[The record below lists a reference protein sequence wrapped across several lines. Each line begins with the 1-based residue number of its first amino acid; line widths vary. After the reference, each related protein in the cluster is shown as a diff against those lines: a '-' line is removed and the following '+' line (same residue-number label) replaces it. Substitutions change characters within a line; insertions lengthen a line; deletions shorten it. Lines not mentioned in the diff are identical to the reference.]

1 MSKILR
7 GIGVVITLGGLIMNN
22 SVVKEIYLGGRAKLL
37 LATIGQNAGTRY
49 ATCDES
55 SLLKRLYAEDQFQ
68 PNGAS
73 DLTYNFYN
81 IDNPEE
87 YLKGDDAILVET
99 GPYVIKKHT
108 VKYAVEFK
116 ASGLTRDVGNNK
128 ASIEYNEANLYI
140 PLDINVDVKKTNM
153 TRGSDLKLN
162 WFDGE
167 RQNVASYEKRMP
179 NHLSMNNKITNISPI
194 YQSIIGEANDEF
206 SLILSMVCTPTQIN
220 NIFAADT
227 KPQCTDAELNDMEKA
242 DCSCCMLRE
251 MFDQMGG
258 STNATVCETLLDESS
273 QVISDLSLLAYY
285 DGGIQVKQA
294 GDEKYSTSSENFV
307 ETLYNQTLI
316 YSPVIQSHTV
326 NDLLFGYPSAY
337 VGKIVPTIY
346 FAHAVKVMKDNGI
359 NSRIQA
365 AKELLTGNMDDFL
378 PFKLG
383 DISLYTKKVGS
394 VCLNTCSG
402 ATDAAASP
410 LDLMCDGFAPE
421 RHESNKIDDVLLG
434 GIDCKPYSATYATIK
449 MCKDIDSSM
458 EMDPFDNQSEKCIC
472 ADGSDDYKTSG
483 CCLAAGKY
491 KGLDLTSSGCLFP
504 VDGILGRNY
513 AGRYTATGVKPT
525 VDLGESTEALV
536 SRESEKQSSS
546 KMTQFVCPSKTGP
559 GDETLF
565 LPELKAF
572 GHYERFDGKQKH
584 TTYQY
589 TGSPRMRQ
597 TDNTLDDV
605 EPFSSKVRGTSAQYF
620 RPTGL
625 TGYFN
630 EISLTYGHTHKGVVS
645 VYMKEMKAPMNF
657 TEDWGVRPIVCDPYS
672 KSNHC
677 HELARL
683 RPAKDA
689 LQNNFPAGTG
699 LPYTGLQPIGI
710 MQGPTTKG
718 LPTYFHNPH
727 FMNGDTELLSQQNN
741 SHVDSS
747 DGNGIKLYR
756 PNNFV
761 EDPGSFS
768 AESSNYAHLTDTTAL
783 FQINDEFLDQNPYES
798 YIDLEPATGLGIR
811 ARFRHGISHSVWEC
825 DPVSN
830 DKCKLSKGRNKSNG
844 CYSSS
849 NQGSTYPCS
858 AANVFSPD
866 VVGGKIIP
874 AFWVDDKQQKATALD
889 IATLS
894 VITGKYREVQHSYG
908 FMVNIAILL
917 TWTLGLPLALQLAC
931 FAPEKQFLKQGP
943 VDGADR
949 NSGKAT
955 SSVASSADS

>member
-7 GIGVVITLGGLIMNN
+7 GIGVVITVGGLIMNN
-22 SVVKEIYLGGRAKLL
+22 AVVKEIYLGGRAKLL

-55 SLLKRLYAEDQFQ
+55 TLLKRLYAEDQFQ

-87 YLKGDDAILVET
+87 YLKGEDAILVET
-99 GPYVIKKHT
+99 GPYVIKKHA

-116 ASGLTRDVGNNK
+116 ASGLTRDSTNNK

-140 PLDINVDVKKTNM
+140 PMDINVDVKKTNM

-162 WFDGE
+162 WSNGE
-167 RQNVASYEKRMP
+167 RQNVASYEKKMP
-179 NHLSMNNKITNISPI
+179 AHLSMTDRITNISPI
-194 YQSIIGEANDEF
+194 YQSVIGEANDEF
-206 SLILSMVCTPTQIN
+206 SLILSMVCTPSQIN

-227 KPQCTDAELNDMEKA
+227 KPQCTNTELNDMEKA
-242 DCSCCMLRE
+242 DCSCCMLKE
-251 MFDQMGG
+251 MYDGMQV
-258 STNATVCETLLDESS
+258 SINATVCETFLDESS
-273 QVISDLSLLAYY
+273 QIISDLSLLAYY
-285 DGGIQVKQA
+285 DGGVQVKQA
-294 GDEKYSTSSENFV
+294 GEKKYSGTGEDFG
-307 ETLYNQTLI
+307 ETLYNQTAI
-316 YSPVIQSHTV
+316 YSPIIQSHTV
-326 NDLLFGYPSAY
+326 NDMLFGYPSAY
-337 VGKIVPTIY
+337 VGKIVPRIY
-346 FAHAVKVMKDNGI
+346 LAQAIKIMKDNGI
-359 NSRIQA
+359 NSRTQA
-365 AKELLTGNMDDFL
+365 AKELLTGNMDDLL

-402 ATDAAASP
+402 AADATASP
-410 LDLMCDGFAPE
+410 VDLICDGFAPE
-421 RHESNKIDDVLLG
+421 RYESNRIDDILLG
-434 GIDCKPYSATYATIK
+434 GIDCKPYSTTYATMK
-449 MCKDIDSSM
+449 MCKDIDSFLEINPSDDRN
-458 EMDPFDNQSEKCIC
+458 ERCVC

-491 KGLDLTSSGCLFP
+491 DGKDLTSSGCLYP

-513 AGRYTATGVKPT
+513 AGRYTATGAKPT

-536 SRESEKQSSS
+536 SRESEKQSTA
-546 KMTQFVCPSKTGP
+546 KITQFICPSKTGP
-559 GDETLF
+559 GDDTLF

-572 GHYERFDGKQKH
+572 GHYESYEGSDKH
-584 TTYQY
+584 NTYQY
-589 TGSPRMRQ
+589 TGNPRMRQ
-597 TDNTLDDV
+597 TDHALDDAK
-605 EPFSSKVRGTSAQYF
+605 PFSSKVSGTSAQYF

-630 EISLTYGHTHKGVVS
+630 EISLTYGHTNKGVVP
-645 VYMKEMKAPMNF
+645 VYIRDIKSPMNF
-657 TEDWGVRPIVCDPYS
+657 TEDWGVRPIICDPYN
-672 KSNHC
+672 KNNHC

-689 LQNNFPAGTG
+689 LLDNFPAGTG
-699 LPYTGLQPIGI
+699 LPFTGLQAIGA
-710 MQGPTTKG
+710 MQGPTMKG
-718 LPTYFHNPH
+718 RPTYFHNPY
-727 FMNGDTELLSQQNN
+727 FMNGDKELFSQHNN
-741 SHVDSS
+741 SHVDFR
-747 DGNGIKLYR
+747 DGNGLKLYR
-756 PNNFV
+756 LVNSL
-761 EDPGSFS
+761 EDPGLFS
-768 AESSNYAHLTDTTAL
+768 VGSLNYELLTNETTP
-783 FQINDEFLDQNPYES
+783 FEMKDEFLDQNPYES
-798 YIDLEPATGLGIR
+798 YIDLEPATGLGVR
-811 ARFRHGISHSVWEC
+811 VRFRHGISHSFWEC

-830 DKCKLSKGRNKSNG
+830 EQCKLSKFRSSNDG

-849 NQGSTYPCS
+849 NQGSYPCS
-858 AANVFSPD
+858 AANVFSPV

-874 AFWVDDKQQKATALD
+874 TYWVDDKQQKASALD

-894 VITGKYREVQHSYG
+894 VITDKYREVQHGYG

-943 VDGADR
+943 LDGSDGSNR
-949 NSGKAT
+949 KDT
-955 SSVASSADS
+955 SYVASAAES